1 LCYRNKIHR
10 HCANAPTTT
19 RTRVYRVKAAAFR
32 YNEAF
37 EVSLQLDLLEPML
50 PEREV
55 GYKPI
60 HGESQGKMFVVK
72 TLTGDAVRLN
82 NVGV

>member
-1 LCYRNKIHR
+1 
-10 HCANAPTTT
+10 
-19 RTRVYRVKAAAFR
+19 
-32 YNEAF
+32 
-37 EVSLQLDLLEPML
+37 ML